1 MENFDQIFI
10 LLAQAEGISF
20 NFDILESGLLN
31 ITALVAILIYAG
43 REFLSPSLEARKNE
57 INSSVEYAQ
66 ERRDEAFLN
75 WAIAETQ
82 LDQVSVLIS
91 EITDQTIPIKK
102 SLLNTAAAQSKK
114 DLTVRF
120 GRALALFRSK
130 EQQIF
135 LEVKQQI
142 ISLVLKRTA
151 ARAQQT
157 FAKKESASNLIND
170 AIDKLEKNLL

>member
-10 LLAQAEGISF
+10 LLAQAGGISL

-31 ITALVAILIYAG
+31 IIALVAILIYSG
-43 REFLSPSLEARKNE
+43 RDFLGPMLEARKNA
-57 INSSVEYAQ
+57 INSSVEDAQ
-66 ERRDEAFLN
+66 QRRDEAFLN

-82 LDQVSVLIS
+82 LNQVAVLIS
-91 EITDQTIPIKK
+91 EITEQTVPIKK
-102 SLLNTAAAQSKK
+102 SLLKTDVDQSKK
-114 DLTVRF
+114 DLTARF
-120 GRALALFRSK
+120 EKALTLFRSK

-142 ISLVLKRTA
+142 ISLVLKQTA
-151 ARAQQT
+151 TRAQQT
-157 FAKKESASNLIND
+157 FAKKKSASNLIKD